1 MDSAQAPPEI
11 EPDREP
17 SAAQL
22 LRAQAKPP
30 LYRFFRGGMYVAYMM
45 AVLWLIGS
53 ITAAAWQAVW
63 GEAGRKM
70 QAAELTHQ
78 PLVATP
84 RTP

>member
-1 MDSAQAPPEI
+1 MDSAH
-11 EPDREP
+11 EPVPVEAEP

-30 LYRFFRGGMYVAYMM
+30 LYRFFRGGMYVAYMV

-53 ITAAAWQAVW
+53 ITTAAWQAVW
-63 GEAGRKM
+63 GDAGRQL
-70 QAAELTHQ
+70 QAVELTHH
-78 PLVATP
+78 PLAVVP